1 MKRRIVLIS
10 IALLAAIALSQVS
23 SRSVVASGATTETQ
37 PVYTTPDG
45 FLLGDVVS
53 GAYAKLVRNNNG
65 ITTNVHTSLTGS
77 GVYSMWW
84 VVFNHPDA
92 CATFLC
98 TYDEPDLVVSATGK
112 VVPSGGPANLSAWLG
127 LGGPYSGEIL
137 YEGPEASLTNPNGAL
152 ITLVVRYHGPA
163 IPGQI
168 PEQLT
173 TFLGGC
179 PNGGAP
185 CVDEQLVV
193 FPGDCSGACLV
204 PFP

>member
-1 MKRRIVLIS
+1 MKRRLLLLSTTLLVAVVL
-10 IALLAAIALSQVS
+10 AQVS
-23 SRSVVASGATTETQ
+23 VPSVVAESATTETQ

-45 FLLGDVVS
+45 FLLGDVVPN
-53 GAYAKLVRNNNG
+53 AYAKLVRNQNG
-65 ITTNVHTSLTGS
+65 ITTNVHTSLEGS
-77 GVYSMWW
+77 GAYTVWW
-84 VVFNHPDA
+84 VVFNHPEN
-92 CATFLC
+92 CTTYLC
-98 TYDEPDLVVSATGK
+98 TFDEPDIVVNATGHI
-112 VVPSGGPANLSAWLG
+112 VPSGGPANLSAWLG
-127 LGGPYSGEIL
+127 IGGPYSGEII
-137 YEGPEASLTNPNGAL
+137 YEGPDGSLTNPDGAL
-152 ITLVVRYHGPA
+152 ITLVVRFHGPA
-163 IPGQI
+163 LPGQI